1 MDTLPARGRVVRF
14 LVVVGLL
21 QAVALAVFLAYLLGL
36 TFALG
41 GELVVDMQRFG
52 EDLAEFW
59 LMVLLVPVMAVALF
73 YALEAL
79 PATEEFE

>member
-1 MDTLPARGRVVRF
+1 MVRLPRRGRTVRF

-36 TFALG
+36 AFAVG
-41 GELVVDMQRFG
+41 GELVVDMRRFG

-59 LMVLLVPVMAVALF
+59 LMVFLVPVLAVTLF

-79 PATEEFE
+79 PPADEFE